1 LNKKIYCSE
10 CKREIKD
17 GHSFFVDGRIVCY
30 GCLFGKVRP
39 VMIYPIGKVSQVNSD
54 GISRIDLVSYQQRF
68 MYKLEEEKWITIVY
82 YLDRVNSI
90 STVFKRGR
98 KGNGKEVGVF
108 ASHTPHRT
116 SRIAISDVEL
126 IRISNLS
133 IYVKGLDAYENS
145 PVLDIKAV
153 KNQ

>member
-1 LNKKIYCSE
+1 MYCSE

-17 GHSFFVDGRIVCY
+17 GHSFFVDGLQVCY
-30 GCLFGKVRP
+30 ECLFGKVEP
-39 VMIYPIGKVSQVNSD
+39 VMIYPIGKVSQINSD
-54 GISRIDLVSYQQRF
+54 GISRIDLFPYQQRF

-98 KGNGKEVGVF
+98 EGIGKEVGVF
-108 ASHTPHRT
+108 ASRSPYRS
-116 SRIAISDVEL
+116 SRITISNVEL
-126 IRISNLS
+126 IRIDNLS